1 MYLTNKRY
9 NKFRNTSV
17 GALIA
22 ASVVMVSSPSAIAA
36 IIGSGVV
43 NISIPNTTA
52 GIYLNF
58 ITNATG
64 ASGAAVTGWD
74 FNPYGT
80 GTSLDI
86 YWNPV
91 LAASVRGAGVASV
104 AQPTQFAV
112 LPSGTSVGPTSTFSS
127 SLAAPSP
134 NFTAGVTN
142 AYLGV
147 RFVNEG
153 TSAINYGWVQL
164 TTTAGTGFPA
174 TIVRYAYEN
183 TGQSILAGTTPVTL
197 QSFNVD

>member
-1 MYLTNKRY
+1 MYLTSKRY
-9 NKFRNTSV
+9 NKFRNTAV

-22 ASVVMVSSPSAIAA
+22 ASVVMFSSPSAIAA
-36 IIGSGVV
+36 VIDSGVV
-43 NISIPNTTA
+43 NISIPNTTS

-58 ITNATG
+58 ITNVSSTSAG
-64 ASGAAVTGWD
+64 AVAGWD
-74 FNPYGT
+74 FNPYITATNLG
-80 GTSLDI
+80 I
-86 YWNPV
+86 YWNPI
-91 LAASVRGAGVASV
+91 LQGVRGAGVASV
-104 AQPTQFAV
+104 AQPAQFAV

-127 SLAAPSP
+127 AVAAPTP

-183 TGQSILAGTTPVTL
+183 TGQPILAGTTPVTL